1 MTALAT
7 PEQLGNFM
15 RQPLDPG
22 DASALLLLEIASG
35 MVRDYLQAEV
45 NGVAGD
51 VDTLDPIDGC
61 VMLPELPVTAVSLL
75 ETFDGTIWTT
85 ADPAT
90 YAVSLRTG
98 IISRLSG
105 ASWPYLPGTWRVTYD
120 HGYAAVPITIVGV
133 VLGVAARAYS
143 SPAGIDSERVGGY
156 QVKYN
161 MEAEGFTGI
170 ERKALARYINP
181 RIA

>member
-1 MTALAT
+1 M
-7 PEQLGNFM
+7 
-15 RQPLDPG
+15 
-22 DASALLLLEIASG
+22 
-35 MVRDYLQAEV
+35 
-45 NGVAGD
+45 
-51 VDTLDPIDGC
+51 
-61 VMLPELPVTAVSLL
+61 
-75 ETFDGTIWTT
+75 
-85 ADPAT
+85 
-90 YAVSLRTG
+90 
-98 IISRLSG
+98 
-105 ASWPYLPGTWRVTYD
+105 
-120 HGYAAVPITIVGV
+120 TIVGV